1 MKRLILIS
9 LLLFLYICS
18 YSQLLRW
25 NYNPIYDSLYLTDS
39 DTLETVSFE
48 NRKEKLTYVYGI
60 NYGDID
66 STTVQLYIQG
76 SISSFG
82 WVTIGDTVTLDS
94 NSTERVYYIT
104 GTTIPYP
111 DIKFMMR
118 RDTVED
124 VIDGW
129 IKTGVYIKQD

>member
-25 NYNPIYDSLYLTDS
+25 NYRPIYDSLYLTDS

-66 STTVQLYIQG
+66 STTIQLYIQG
-76 SISSFG
+76 SIPSFG
-82 WVTIGDTVTLDS
+82 W
-94 NSTERVYYIT
+94 
-104 GTTIPYP
+104 
-111 DIKFMMR
+111 
-118 RDTVED
+118 
-124 VIDGW
+124 
-129 IKTGVYIKQD
+129 

>member
-1 MKRLILIS
+1 M
-9 LLLFLYICS
+9 
-18 YSQLLRW
+18 
-25 NYNPIYDSLYLTDS
+25 
-39 DTLETVSFE
+39 
-48 NRKEKLTYVYGI
+48 
-60 NYGDID
+60 
-66 STTVQLYIQG
+66 
-76 SISSFG
+76 
-82 WVTIGDTVTLDS
+82 VTIGDTVTLDS